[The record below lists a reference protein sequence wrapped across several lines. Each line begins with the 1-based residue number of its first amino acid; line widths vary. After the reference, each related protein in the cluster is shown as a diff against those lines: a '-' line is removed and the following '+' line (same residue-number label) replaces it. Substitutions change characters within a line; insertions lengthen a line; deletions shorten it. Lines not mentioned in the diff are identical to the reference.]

1 MPFPN
6 AAGVYSIVND
16 LFSALWLFLDVG
28 TSIALVTYFS
38 AHRIERPEKAVHYIQ
53 IFVFWQLLSGI
64 VQFSVIG
71 GLSLFYFPTVEKYA
85 YLSYHFLIHSM
96 IQFPG
101 FLSVMTLTLRALQR
115 SDLEQI
121 STLLVNFVFKLGVNF
136 GCILL
141 FRWVFRNSV
150 MYGELFGAI
159 VGLNIGAWV
168 GNFADF
174 GFSYLLFRK
183 AGYSGKFI
191 FRWDFTKEEFV
202 EVMKYGIR
210 LVAGNVW
217 VPAVATLQA
226 FLLTKYVLDY
236 GSEVGYYNLA
246 MQVGGVI
253 GLVGMFTDSL
263 QAPIAEA
270 WEYKVEH
277 GKEKYMERMFVS
289 SYKWINCLNFFLSTT
304 LLVVGGRIII
314 AFAGPTWERAEFYF
328 LPVIIFQFLGPY
340 SWIGDKFMLGCKM
353 PTTIMWIWIIEQV
366 IRAIGLII
374 IIPIMG
380 MAGVL
385 YAYIP
390 GF

>member
-1 MPFPN
+1 
-6 AAGVYSIVND
+6 
-16 LFSALWLFLDVG
+16 
-28 TSIALVTYFS
+28 
-38 AHRIERPEKAVHYIQ
+38 
-53 IFVFWQLLSGI
+53 
-64 VQFSVIG
+64 
-71 GLSLFYFPTVEKYA
+71 
-85 YLSYHFLIHSM
+85 
-96 IQFPG
+96 
-101 FLSVMTLTLRALQR
+101 
-115 SDLEQI
+115 
-121 STLLVNFVFKLGVNF
+121 
-136 GCILL
+136 
-141 FRWVFRNSV
+141 
-150 MYGELFGAI
+150 
-159 VGLNIGAWV
+159 
-168 GNFADF
+168 
-174 GFSYLLFRK
+174 
-183 AGYSGKFI
+183 
-191 FRWDFTKEEFV
+191 
-202 EVMKYGIR
+202 
-210 LVAGNVW
+210 
-217 VPAVATLQA
+217 
-226 FLLTKYVLDY
+226 
-236 GSEVGYYNLA
+236 

-390 GF
+390 GLLVKNILLLIITRKKDYRTKMYYWQTWIAPAIAALINWGLLEGFAKLMWKGDLVTSIVLFFCSVLIFIAFYGFLLGFFGAWDENEMKELELAKLIGHRGLNYYTTVIYYSAKLAYKIRSPFIGKSKIDLWEQAQEEMDELDRMKKKLVI